1 VWGDPNITQN
11 IVMNGSSFA
20 VTTNLVDALQAIVT
34 HEVLTEYSLPTLLWV
49 DAICINQTDIP
60 ERNSQVLIMRDIY
73 RGASETL
80 VWLGEAD
87 LDHGAAF
94 NLLEDF
100 CATQKDKI
108 YQCVSEFKR
117 DQDRFS
123 WYPKGEDVSHMVVS
137 ADSVTD
143 YLWVLHERP

>member
-1 VWGDPNITQN
+1 MWIDQC
-11 IVMNGSSFA
+11 
-20 VTTNLVDALQAIVT
+20 
-34 HEVLTEYSLPTLLWV
+34 
-49 DAICINQTDIP
+49 CINQTDIP

-143 YLWVLHERP
+143 YLWVAEHIFFTRGHNIIPSLNSIL